1 MVRLHDRLGGSP
13 RNLRCLREHR
23 FPTHNLGAKWREG
36 SSSGWLLAPKVC
48 QALWERCH
56 LSSHG
61 HTVKGG
67 HHVHLRRRQAR
78 GVSNCYF
85 QLLSRRAG
93 SQVHPP
99 TSQPAGPQTQ
109 HRVPRAGLC
118 PGLDCTGQRDCVFT
132 CHLRVR
138 FEVHSALRR
147 ETAGLGSLSLLF
159 TEDVRKDPFLVQVT
173 RLHVYWAGV
182 LGSGYPSRTMALP

>member
-1 MVRLHDRLGGSP
+1 MVRLHDRPGGSP
-13 RNLRCLREHR
+13 RNLRYLREHR

-36 SSSGWLLAPKVC
+36 SSSGWRLAPKVC
-48 QALWERCH
+48 QALWERCR

-61 HTVKGG
+61 HTVEGG
-67 HHVHLRRRQAR
+67 HHVHLKRRQAR

-99 TSQPAGPQTQ
+99 TSQPAGPRTQ
-109 HRVPRAGLC
+109 HRVPQAGLC

-132 CHLRVR
+132 CH
-138 FEVHSALRR
+138 
-147 ETAGLGSLSLLF
+147 
-159 TEDVRKDPFLVQVT
+159 
-173 RLHVYWAGV
+173 Y
-182 LGSGYPSRTMALP
+182 GSGLKCTVPCAGKQQEVWGHCPFCSPSSVSPRGTRGRTHFLSMSQDCMCTGPVS